1 MALPLCLRKAGQA
14 AAPHRQMQPKLRPR
28 QVQATGP
35 DVSILILL
43 FVSGFSHGNWW
54 WAGGGEAGG
63 FSRPTPMGLLKPSS
77 TYTVE
82 LFSVLCK
89 VKRNV
94 LRKRVDANLNVY
106 KPINLHKPV
115 LACSHYSAKPL
126 LGVNSGSPLLCL

>member
-14 AAPHRQMQPKLRPR
+14 AAPHRQMQPKRRPR

-63 FSRPTPMGLLKPSS
+63 
-77 TYTVE
+77 
-82 LFSVLCK
+82 
-89 VKRNV
+89 
-94 LRKRVDANLNVY
+94 
-106 KPINLHKPV
+106 
-115 LACSHYSAKPL
+115 LAVPPPWVCSNPL
-126 LGVNSGSPLLCL
+126 PHTQLGFFQSYVN